1 MFARPKVRALALGDF
16 PTPVER
22 LETLSTS
29 RCDLWVKRDDLTHA
43 VYGGNKVRKLERIL
57 AHARAR
63 GATRLVTVGAIG
75 SHHVLATTYFGR
87 RAGFDVEAVLVP
99 QPRTEH
105 AALVIRASL
114 ALGLRVFP
122 VRSWALAP
130 FAVAA
135 RIAHGAHFIPL
146 GGSSVDGAMAYV
158 DAARELAAQVRSG
171 VLPEPDACVVALGS
185 GGTAAGL
192 AAGLAAAGLRT
203 RVVAVAVSPPVALVR
218 LLARSLA
225 WACRRRARREAAAAA
240 AAAVAAAAA
249 RQWPPADSLPTR
261 MTIDARFLGAG
272 YGHPTAEGE
281 EATRVAAREAGLV
294 LDPTYTAKTFA
305 CTLALVRSY
314 DTGAAIVAGSSPTR
328 RPCVLYWHTLA
339 SAPMEPLLAGMPPEE
354 PLRPGLRALL
364 T

>member
-1 MFARPKVRALALGDF
+1 MFARAKVQPLALGDF
-16 PTPVER
+16 PTPVEH

-57 AHARAR
+57 ARAQAR

-87 RAGFDVEAVLVP
+87 LAGFDVEAVLVP

-105 AALVIRASL
+105 AALVIRVSL

-130 FAVAA
+130 FAIAA
-135 RIAHGAHFIPL
+135 RMAHGAHFIPL

-218 LLARSLA
+218 LLARGLA
-225 WACRRRARREAAAAA
+225 WASRRRARREAA
-240 AAAVAAAAA
+240 
-249 RQWPPADSLPTR
+249 QEGPPADSLPTR
-261 MTIDARFLGAG
+261 MAIDPRFLGAG

-281 EATRVAAREAGLV
+281 DATRVAAREAGLV
-294 LDPTYTAKTFA
+294 LDPTYTAKAFA
-305 CTLALVRSY
+305 CALALVRSY
-314 DTGAAIVAGSSPTR
+314 DAGAAVVAGSAPTR

-339 SAPMEPLLAGMPPEE
+339 SAPMEPLLAATPQEE
-354 PLRPGLRALL
+354 PLGPGLRALL